1 MLVHFLLDAGLTI
14 TIDVSGRMERMNT
27 RNLPFYA
34 GSFAAYG
41 VDKEKAVE
49 MITLSAAKIL
59 GIDEQLGSL
68 TVGKDATL
76 FIAKGD
82 ALDMR
87 TNQLSHAFIQGRA
100 LSLETHQTKLWK
112 RYMEKFSRQ

>member
-1 MLVHFLLDAGLTI
+1 MMLTWSL
-14 TIDVSGRMERMNT
+14 
-27 RNLPFYA
+27 
-34 GSFAAYG
+34 
-41 VDKEKAVE
+41 
-49 MITLSAAKIL
+49 IL
-59 GIDEQLGSL
+59 GVDEQLGSL

-87 TNQLSHAFIQGRA
+87 TNQLSHAYIQGRA
-100 LSLETHQTKLWK
+100 LSLETHQTELWK